1 MPNLEESV
9 SALVLLFTN
18 TSVPLCPSMSSL
30 IRCIRA
36 TVDGETNMSFERVL
50 SSDEGSGNSTLYSG
64 LFVDNGA
71 LALTIL
77 HLRRVPQR
85 NLATSSGFPTVAD
98 RPILCIG
105 PLTRSETLSR
115 ARESCAPRR
124 SETSSWTSSTIIQRR
139 GYKFER
145 SLRPIRIA

>member
-71 LALTIL
+71 AALRVDPRRAHGL
-77 HLRRVPQR
+77 HLQ
-85 NLATSSGFPTVAD
+85 LSSGGDTNSSEVFA
-98 RPILCIG
+98 
-105 PLTRSETLSR
+105 RSELPEASR
-115 ARESCAPRR
+115 E
-124 SETSSWTSSTIIQRR
+124 
-139 GYKFER
+139 
-145 SLRPIRIA
+145 L